1 MKAGNNFNAETRGEG
16 DIMLDDNITVRKDMS
31 MKTENGDITIGK
43 TITADRGSVAMTTG
57 KGDISVG
64 EDVVAGADVTMTVGT
79 GDIEVGRLG
88 RGNVTAGNNV
98 TMSVEEG
105 SVSIVETVTA
115 GEDGKVDILTKKG
128 NIKIGN
134 NGPYTPTVT
143 AGQDV
148 TLETGNGEIRVQGM
162 TSATKGSVTL
172 RAASDAYQ
180 AGEAGHNIIIE
191 QDGKIEAG
199 RDATLETKN
208 GDIHVTDRIV
218 AGHSI
223 SAITHGQGD
232 IFLDRDVDANPE
244 TGSVILRAEGKG
256 NITASIDPVTNSRYK
271 ITAGDFID
279 AFTGDGNITIG
290 EAEAKRMSLV
300 ARGEDGHV
308 TADRLLVHANG
319 TGDVT
324 GAADLTLGGSQVNV
338 TRIENDGAA
347 PLIISTVGGAAE
359 NRPVQDFNIGERVGD
374 GTYTG
379 GIRSASGAVIQQL
392 WADRGMIYMADN
404 SNLHMGK
411 LVVNEKL
418 HVANDIVSV
427 GIYGV
432 PPYHDG
438 ARVVYWN
445 DAGKKNPSGMLDRWY
460 NGSYIDPMWMYLDLD
475 GSGAVGSRYGVLM
488 DAHYY
493 RNLHGDSVSMV
504 DTMRIR
510 MEPIPAGNGIYYFDR
525 NNLIEIDDSGFYSD
539 DSSSDAEPEEITVE
553 LNYRNNVAGI

>member
-1 MKAGNNFNAETRGEG
+1 
-16 DIMLDDNITVRKDMS
+16 
-31 MKTENGDITIGK
+31 
-43 TITADRGSVAMTTG
+43 
-57 KGDISVG
+57 
-64 EDVVAGADVTMTVGT
+64 
-79 GDIEVGRLG
+79 
-88 RGNVTAGNNV
+88 
-98 TMSVEEG
+98 
-105 SVSIVETVTA
+105 
-115 GEDGKVDILTKKG
+115 
-128 NIKIGN
+128 
-134 NGPYTPTVT
+134 
-143 AGQDV
+143 
-148 TLETGNGEIRVQGM
+148 M

-232 IFLDRDVDANPE
+232 IFLRRDVDASKDLNE
-244 TGSVILRAEGKG
+244 KDTDGSVILRADKG
-256 NITASIDPVTNSRYK
+256 NISVVDPVTQQIYK

-324 GAADLTLGGSQVNV
+324 GAANLTLGGSQVNV
-338 TRIENDGAA
+338 TQIENDGAA

-359 NRPVQDFNIGERVGD
+359 NRPVQDFNIGVRVGD

-392 WADRGMIYMADN
+392 WADRGMIYMAGN

-510 MEPIPAGNGIYYFDR
+510 MEPIPADNGIYYFDR